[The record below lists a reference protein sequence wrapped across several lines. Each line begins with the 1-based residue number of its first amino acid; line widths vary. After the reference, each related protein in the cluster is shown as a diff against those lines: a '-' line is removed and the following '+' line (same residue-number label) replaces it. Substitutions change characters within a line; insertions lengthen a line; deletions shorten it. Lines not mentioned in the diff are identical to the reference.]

1 MGGLTLSGKGEIF
14 LVIVLVFA
22 LLISCGLAVGWA
34 IHVGRY
40 RSRQTELTISNTMLQ
55 QRAERLAEEYDTLK
69 ARAEE
74 ALDELM
80 GTNATLA
87 GTNEAL
93 SADIGGLRETL
104 ETITSENVALIHQ
117 LRQLHEDSQKQ
128 SAQSRK
134 NISELTQTVVSLT
147 ADLKAANARLDELMA
162 GLRTKTQEAADLAVK
177 VNSLVEMVAR
187 FRVMTGLAIE
197 PNAPAVANPAP
208 VIDANSLPAG

>member
-1 MGGLTLSGKGEIF
+1 MGGLTLNGKGEIF

-87 GTNEAL
+87 GTNE
-93 SADIGGLRETL
+93 L
-104 ETITSENVALIHQ
+104 ETITSENVALIQQ